1 MEKNEAAI
9 LVVDDESKIGKI
21 ISDIL
26 TFKGYQVI
34 VCLSGEEA
42 LKILTKKNIDLILAD
57 LMMPGITGKE
67 VLNHVTRNYPEIPV
81 VIISAYGSVKVA
93 VEAIKEGAY
102 DFIEKPLDADR
113 LLITIKNALEK
124 RNLSLKTK
132 RLQED
137 IVSRYQ
143 MIGNSPAIH
152 HVFKQIEIFAPTNSK
167 VLITGESGT
176 GKDLVAQALHDLSP
190 RVGFPFVKINCAAIP
205 DSLVESE
212 LFGYEKGAFTGAAST
227 KKGRIEM
234 SNQGALFL
242 DEIGDLKLELQAK
255 LLRLIENQEFERL
268 GSLKTIKVDFRLIT
282 ATNKNLELDVKEGR
296 FREDLYYRLKTSH
309 IHLAPL
315 RERKEDIPQ
324 LAQYFLDQFCEEN
337 NLAVKNISN
346 NVLKDLNAHN
356 WPGNIRELKNYIYN
370 LASYFIDKEVIEK
383 LPDKEQ
389 GVLEYDP
396 AINKFYTLKDGRIDF
411 EIQHITK
418 VLNKTNWN
426 VSESAKM
433 LGLERTHLHK
443 KIKKLGISK

>member
-1 MEKNEAAI
+1 MGKNEAAI

-26 TFKGYQVI
+26 TFKGYRVI

-176 GKDLVAQALHDLSP
+176 GKDLVAQALHNLSP

-212 LFGYEKGAFTGAAST
+212 LFGYEKGAFTGAAAST
-227 KKGRIEM
+227 KGRIERAH
-234 SNQGALFL
+234 QGSLFL

-255 LLRLIENQEFERL
+255 LLRVIENQEFERL
-268 GSLKTIKVDFRLIT
+268 GSLKTIKIDFRLIT
-282 ATNKNLELDVKEGR
+282 ATNKDLELDVKEGR

-337 NLAVKNISN
+337 NLAVKHISN
-346 NVLKDLNAHN
+346 NVLKDLNDHN

-370 LASYFIDKEVIEK
+370 
-383 LPDKEQ
+383 
-389 GVLEYDP
+389 
-396 AINKFYTLKDGRIDF
+396 
-411 EIQHITK
+411 
-418 VLNKTNWN
+418 
-426 VSESAKM
+426 
-433 LGLERTHLHK
+433 
-443 KIKKLGISK
+443 